1 MLVVLVEELGPGF
14 ARVAAEDAVKVR
26 VELEVVLVE
35 VVEELVSAEDL
46 DDLDQLR
53 RREELGGR
61 STGQRPRGEERG
73 GGARGE
79 GGAERGG
86 AGETGGQ
93 SDDVWV
99 FVRGITKRGRHG
111 RGQGAARRRETQPR
125 GEVAGSS
132 AAVTTRRRWIGGRT
146 WS

>member
-1 MLVVLVEELGPGF
+1 MLVVLVEELGPGL

-53 RREELGGR
+53 RRKEEGGR
-61 STGQRPRGEERG
+61 STGERPRGKERG
-73 GGARGE
+73 WKAGRSEGGGGGGRRSVRRRLGFCKRNKEGRGHGGTGGARAQQGE
-79 GGAERGG
+79 GRGNP
-86 AGETGGQ
+86 E
-93 SDDVWV
+93 
-99 FVRGITKRGRHG
+99 
-111 RGQGAARRRETQPR
+111 
-125 GEVAGSS
+125 EVAGSS